1 MKKLIVIVIIIILLF
16 LKACVRHIDR
26 NHYNISSSGS
36 ESNVPNIEEI
46 YISDESTCFE
56 SNNFP
61 ENLILK
67 KINLYFNGKIIGTMN
82 INKNIHEMKFT
93 NSTLKEYEMEEEL
106 LRILGKNNEKYEI
119 ATGYM
124 QKGFVFEILIKNTDT
139 EEIYKAIRETSI
151 SFDKKGFY
159 FWVPNI

>member
-56 SNNFP
+56 SNKFP
-61 ENLILK
+61 ENLILE
-67 KINLYFNGKIIGTMN
+67 KINLYFEGKIIGTMN
-82 INKNIHEMKFT
+82 INKNIHEMRFT
-93 NSTLKEYEMEEEL
+93 NSTLKKYEMEKEL
-106 LRILGKNNEKYEI
+106 LRILGKNNEKYQI
-119 ATGYM
+119 STGFM
-124 QKGFVFEILIKNTDT
+124 QKGFVFEIFIKNIDT
-139 EEIYKAIRETSI
+139 GEIYQTIREASI
-151 SFDKKGFY
+151 NFDKKGFY
-159 FWVPNI
+159 FWVPYI

>member
-16 LKACVRHIDR
+16 LKACVRHTDR
-26 NHYNISSSGS
+26 NHYNISSGRF
-36 ESNVPNIEEI
+36 EGNVPNIEI
-46 YISDESTCFE
+46 YTSLENVCFE

-61 ENLILK
+61 ENLIFK

-124 QKGFVFEILIKNTDT
+124 QKGFVFEIFIKNIDT
-139 EEIYKAIRETSI
+139 GEIYKAIRETSI